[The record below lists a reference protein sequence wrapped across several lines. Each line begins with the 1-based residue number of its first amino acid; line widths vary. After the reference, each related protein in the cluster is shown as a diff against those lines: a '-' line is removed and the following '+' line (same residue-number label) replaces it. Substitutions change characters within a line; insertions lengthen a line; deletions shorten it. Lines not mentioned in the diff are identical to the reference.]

1 LAGPQRDHGQARL
14 LRALRPAPDA
24 GRADHERLHASSQ
37 WRRYAGQVSAGSPSD
52 VWREGCWR
60 FVVYP
65 GYARGRPVDIVFAVY
80 LQSRRPAV
88 RAAVLDADT
97 DEVLGPTGTRESAI
111 L

>member
-1 LAGPQRDHGQARL
+1 MGIDH
-14 LRALRPAPDA
+14 RPP
-24 GRADHERLHASSQ
+24 
-37 WRRYAGQVSAGSPSD
+37 D

-80 LQSRRPAV
+80 LQPRRPAV
-88 RAAVLDADT
+88 RVAVLDADT
-97 DEVLGPTGTRESAI
+97 DEVLGPTGTRESAV